1 MKDRIIARAYAK
13 SIVQLGK
20 DMNVEV
26 AKELTVLTEV
36 INSNND
42 LETVLFLDVFTI
54 EEKMSVLEAVI
65 QKLKLSTLTLNFVQ
79 FVMKEKRVS
88 LFPLIAK
95 EVIVLD
101 DEEKGFMRGTIEGC
115 TVDVDPEFQKQMTE
129 YLAKKVSKKTI
140 LEYKQNDKISAGY
153 RVTLED
159 LQLDATLDNQLN
171 KFKQSV
177 LNS

>member
-13 SIVQLGK
+13 SIVHLGK
-20 DMNVEV
+20 EMNVEV
-26 AKELTVLTEV
+26 AKELTSLTET
-36 INSNND
+36 INSSND
-42 LETVLFLDVFTI
+42 LETVLFLDVFTV
-54 EEKMSVLEAVI
+54 EEKMAVLEDVI
-65 QKLKLSTLTLNFVQ
+65 AKLKLSTLTLNFVQ

-101 DEEKGFMRGTIEGC
+101 DEDKGFMRGTIEGNNI
-115 TVDVDPEFQKQMTE
+115 DVDPEFQKQMTD
-129 YLAKKVSKKTI
+129 YLAKKVNKQTI
-140 LEYKQNDKISAGY
+140 LEYKQNEKITAGY

>member
-1 MKDRIIARAYAK
+1 MKERIIARAYAK

-20 DMNVEV
+20 EMNVEV
-26 AKELTVLTEV
+26 AKEITTLTEV
-36 INSNND
+36 INANNN

-54 EEKMSVLEAVI
+54 KEKISVLQDI
-65 QKLKLSTLTLNFVQ
+65 MNKLNMNVLTQNFVQ
-79 FVMKEKRVS
+79 FMMKEKRVS

-101 DEEKGFMRGTIEGC
+101 DEEKGFMRGTIEGAN
-115 TVDVDPEFQKQMTE
+115 VDVDPEFQKQMTE
-129 YLAKKVSKKTI
+129 YLAKKVNKKTI
-140 LEYKQNDKISAGY
+140 LEYKQNEKITAGY